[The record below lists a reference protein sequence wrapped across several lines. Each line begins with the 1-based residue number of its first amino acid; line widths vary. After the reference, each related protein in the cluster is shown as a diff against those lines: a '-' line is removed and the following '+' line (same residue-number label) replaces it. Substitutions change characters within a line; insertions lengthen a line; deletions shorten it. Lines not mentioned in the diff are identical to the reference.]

1 MIQTPTVISEV
12 NRLNTDIVC
21 GKILYTRGFFAS
33 STMMNA
39 RAISERLHKRYS
51 SSSVGNFD
59 ADLQSNKIN
68 TTTRF
73 FPGPNDDKLEIKIK
87 QTASDL

>member
-1 MIQTPTVISEV
+1 MISEV
-12 NRLNTDIVC
+12 NRMNTDIVC

-33 STMMNA
+33 STTANLA
-39 RAISERLHKRYS
+39 DERAGDFQNVCIWYS
-51 SSSVGNFD
+51 SSSVGNLD

-68 TTTRF
+68 TTRF

>member
-1 MIQTPTVISEV
+1 VVKYFIQEV
-12 NRLNTDIVC
+12 FLHLPPLLTW
-21 GKILYTRGFFAS
+21 L
-33 STMMNA
+33 MNA